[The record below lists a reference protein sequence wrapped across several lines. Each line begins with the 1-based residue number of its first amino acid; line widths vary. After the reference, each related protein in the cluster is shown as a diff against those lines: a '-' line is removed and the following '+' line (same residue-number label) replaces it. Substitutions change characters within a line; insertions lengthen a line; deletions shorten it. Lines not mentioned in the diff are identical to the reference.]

1 MRQGRLG
8 DQPRAQHEG
17 TGPWTCNG
25 PQSCGCVYEAL
36 VLGCDNR
43 QLPSAVSNASECGCV
58 YEGLVLGCDNRQSR
72 VPSARDTEWSVES

>member
-1 MRQGRLG
+1 MRQGKFG
-8 DQPRAQHEG
+8 DQPRAQDGG
-17 TGPWTCNG
+17 TSPWIWNG

-36 VLGCDNR
+36 VFGCDNR